1 MEYQITAQVGQ
12 HELRPG
18 LVVPAWAFNGQV
30 PGPLIRVR
38 EGERVRISFRN
49 EIDIHTA
56 VHWHGLPVPNGM
68 DGAAGVT
75 QAPVSQGQDFVYEF
89 EARPAGTYIYHAHGH
104 EHQAQELDM
113 GLVAPLLID
122 PVGEDLPA
130 DRELLL
136 ILDEWEAPEANRGP
150 GLAARPAPGPL
161 QGEMNHGDS
170 ITGTL
175 DRYNVG
181 TINGKAAP
189 ATEPLTVQ
197 EGELVRLRIINT
209 GFALH
214 GLVFEGHAPW
224 VTHVDG
230 RALPYPQQL
239 RYLQVAPYERLDAL
253 LLADNP
259 GEWRVYDPV
268 WQNRGMSTVL
278 GYSGKKDRPAVT
290 WAPRPLPAGWEAFPR
305 YSGLAAGVP
314 GSGPGSFDRVYKAV
328 IQMGMVADKMVWT
341 INGESWPNVTPM
353 KVRAGERVRI
363 RLGNMTMEDHPMH
376 LHGHSF
382 QVIGIN
388 GHFLSEPWLLK
399 DTINFQHMDVID
411 VSFVADNPGKWPLH
425 CHQAHHADHG
435 LSTLIVYE

>member
-1 MEYQITAQVGQ
+1 MEFQITAQVGQ

-18 LVVPAWAFNGQV
+18 LVVPTWTYNGQV

-38 EGERVRISFRN
+38 EGQRVRVSFRN

-68 DGAAGVT
+68 DGAAGIT
-75 QAPVSQGQDFVYEF
+75 QAPVTLGQEFVYEF
-89 EARPAGTYIYHAHGH
+89 EAGPAGTYMYHAHGH
-104 EHQAQELDM
+104 NNQARELDM
-113 GLVAPLLID
+113 GLVAPLIID
-122 PVGEDLPA
+122 PAGEDLPV
-130 DRELLL
+130 DREWILV
-136 ILDEWEAPEANRGP
+136 LDEWEAPATGH
-150 GLAARPAPGPL
+150 G
-161 QGEMNHGDS
+161 GE

-189 ATEPLTVQ
+189 GTDPFTVQ
-197 EGELVRLRIINT
+197 EGELVRLRIINA

-214 GLVFEGHAPW
+214 GLRFEGHAPW

-230 RALPYPQQL
+230 RALPYPQQI
-239 RYLQVAPYERLDAL
+239 RDLQVAPFERLDAVL
-253 LLADNP
+253 MADNP

-268 WQNRGMSTVL
+268 WQSRGMSTVL
-278 GYSGKKDRPAVT
+278 RYAGKKEGPAGSWV
-290 WAPRPLPAGWEAFPR
+290 PRPLPAGWERFTR
-305 YSGLAAGVP
+305 YNGLAAGVP
-314 GSGPGSFDRVYKAV
+314 GAGPGAFDRVYKAV
-328 IQMGMVADKMVWT
+328 VQMGMVDDNMVWT
-341 INGESWPNVTPM
+341 INGETWPNVTPM
-353 KVRAGERVRI
+353 MVRAGERVRL

-388 GHFLSEPWLLK
+388 GQFLTEPWFVK
-399 DTINFQHMDVID
+399 DTINLRHMEVID
-411 VSFVADNPGKWPLH
+411 VSFVADNPGQWLLH

-435 LSTLIVYE
+435 LSTLVVYE